1 MTYSFLELFLIN
13 PSKYLQIK
21 EIPDMN
27 TNRCTFSLV
36 SDTDVFFYVEFLVDF
51 LPCRN
56 SCSVFM

>member
-21 EIPDMN
+21 EIPNIN

-36 SDTDVFFYVEFLVDF
+36 YDTDVEKSKFF
-51 LPCRN
+51 
-56 SCSVFM
+56 FM